1 MGIRDYMRYRRMR
14 FGVDTSFELAFGH
27 RLSDVM
33 LNVLWY
39 IIAVVLMVW
48 LLTASANALVAEYDA
63 KHAGRN
69 QYVSNLEQ
77 TLATCTSRGDN
88 PIMIGGELWMCG
100 AAPTGVKK

>member
-1 MGIRDYMRYRRMR
+1 MRNYFYYRRLGFSVSR
-14 FGVDTSFELAFGH
+14 SFELAFGH
-27 RLSDVM
+27 RLGEVM
-33 LNVLWY
+33 LNLAGY
-39 IIAVVLMVW
+39 IVTVAIMVW
-48 LLTASANALVAEYDA
+48 LLTASANALVVEYDA
-63 KHAGRN
+63 RHAERN